1 MRYHHHCHH
10 EGRSPYGHGH
20 HGGWGRHGR
29 EGGRSRRFFDH
40 GDLRLVI
47 LGLLAQAPRHGYE
60 LIKASEDM
68 TGGAYSPSPG
78 VIYPTLTLLEEM
90 GCLAVTTA
98 EGGRKLH
105 EITAEGRAQ
114 LEANRAAV
122 DALFAKM
129 AQVRERSAE
138 PYPPP
143 VARAIANVFTA
154 LRLKLEQGPLDEAQV
169 RAIAEALDTTAVTI
183 ERA

>member
-1 MRYHHHCHH
+1 MRHQH
-10 EGRSPYGHGH
+10 PFA
-20 HGGWGRHGR
+20 RHGFDGPVR
-29 EGGRSRRFFDH
+29 GGRGGGRMFDQ
-40 GDLRLVI
+40 GDLRWVVLRLI
-47 LGLLAQAPRHGYE
+47 AERPRHGYE
-60 LIKASEDM
+60 IIKEIESRV
-68 TGGAYSPSPG
+68 GGGYSPSPG

-90 GCLAVTTA
+90 GCLDVTTA

-105 EITAEGRAQ
+105 EITPEGRAQ
-114 LEANRAAV
+114 LEANRASV
-122 DALFAKM
+122 DALFEKM

-154 LRLKLEQGPLDEAQV
+154 MRLKLEQGPLDEAQV
-169 RAIAEALDTTAVTI
+169 RLIAEVLDTTAVTI